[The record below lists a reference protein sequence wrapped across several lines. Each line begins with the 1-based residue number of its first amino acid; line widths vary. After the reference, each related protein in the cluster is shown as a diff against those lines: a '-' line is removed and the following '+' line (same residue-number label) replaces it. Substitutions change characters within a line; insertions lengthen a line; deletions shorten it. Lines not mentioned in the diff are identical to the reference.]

1 LFSQRPQPSIHQ
13 AIGFSGAIYVF
24 RRVLGNPPVQ
34 APETERGKMSILR
47 SLVSVFIVL
56 AFSFVISLSI
66 QAQPQPNRN
75 NTRQVGNVLQR
86 LERSSSRFRNSL
98 NVALVQ
104 GSVDQTLPQNDIS
117 TFQSGLDLATK
128 QFRDQFTRRL
138 AVAADVERILQKA
151 SPINSFITQNTLN
164 PRVKNDWTSVRT
176 DLNTLATLYA
186 VSSQWNQLTP
196 MKVDANGSFRLS
208 ESELNQI
215 IQRVENGGDTFRVSL
230 TDAFFLRPYDRTRSE
245 GNMNDALR
253 GFKKATD
260 QLRIRFDARQLVT
273 DDVRRLLDQATP
285 LDIFMR
291 DTTLT
296 DRVESDWSTL
306 RGDLSVLASA
316 YDVAPSWG
324 NSPIASS
331 GNKSTNRLTGT
342 FRLDSSRSDNPR
354 DKVQRATQNLRTDE
368 RQEVADQIQARLES
382 PEMLMIE
389 RRGTTMTIASSL
401 APKST
406 FEADGRERQEQL
418 PNSSS
423 TKVTVTL
430 RGEQLIVSSNGYKEN
445 DFDVTFDAS
454 ENDRSLRV
462 RRQIYSGKLT
472 QPVVVDSVYYRTAE
486 VAQWSIHNDSRPVL
500 GNASATSGEFIVR
513 DGETL
518 VAILNNDLATKLS
531 QQGDLFTMTVR
542 DPSQFEGAVIEGTV
556 GSVDQGGRLTGRSGM
571 SLNFEK
577 IRLRNGETYKFSG
590 VLGNVRLLN
599 GDIVKVDNEGS
610 AQGRNQTTQTIQ
622 RAGIATAVGAIIGA
636 IAGGGK
642 GAAIGGVIGAA
653 GGAGTVFIQ
662 GKDNLELPV
671 GTELTIRASGPR

>member
-1 LFSQRPQPSIHQ
+1 
-13 AIGFSGAIYVF
+13 
-24 RRVLGNPPVQ
+24 
-34 APETERGKMSILR
+34 MSNLKNI
-47 SLVSVFIVL
+47 VSVFILFV
-56 AFSFVISLSI
+56 FSIVIGQSI
-66 QAQPQPNRN
+66 QAQQQANRN
-75 NTRQVGNVLQR
+75 NTRQVGNMLQR

-104 GSVDQTLPQNDIS
+104 GSVDQTRPQNDIS
-117 TFQSGLDLATK
+117 TFQPGLDLAIK

-138 AVAADVERILQKA
+138 AVSSDVESILQKA

-176 DLNTLATLYA
+176 DLNTLASAYGL
-186 VSSQWNQLTP
+186 SWQWNQLTP
-196 MKVDANGSFRLS
+196 MKIDANGSFRLS
-208 ESELNQI
+208 ESELNQL

-230 TDAFFLRPYDRTRSE
+230 TDAFFQRPYDRTRSE

-260 QLRIRFDARQLVT
+260 QIRIRFDARQLVT

-285 LDIFMR
+285 LDNFIR
-291 DTTLT
+291 DNPLT
-296 DRVESDWSTL
+296 DRARSDWSAL
-306 RGDLSVLASA
+306 RADLSVLATA
-316 YDVAPSWG
+316 YDVVPSWG
-324 NSPIASS
+324 NSPS

-354 DKVQRATQNLRTDE
+354 DKARRATQNLRTDE
-368 RQEVADQIQARLES
+368 RQEVADQILARLES
-382 PEMLMIE
+382 PEMLTIE

-401 APKST
+401 ASQST

-418 PNSSS
+418 PNGRS
-423 TKVTVTL
+423 TKVIATV
-430 RGEQLIVSSNGYKEN
+430 RGEQLVVSSNGYKEN
-445 DFDVTFDAS
+445 DFNVTFDAS

-462 RRQIYSGKLT
+462 RRQIYSDRLT
-472 QPVVVDSVYYRTAE
+472 QPVVVDSVYDRTAD
-486 VAQWSIHNDSRPVL
+486 VAQWSYNDSRPVS
-500 GNASATSGEFIVR
+500 GDTSATSGEFIVR

-518 VAILNNDLATKLS
+518 VATLNSNLTTKLS

-556 GSVDQGGRLTGRSGM
+556 GSVDQGGRLSGRSGM

-577 IRLRNGETYKFSG
+577 IRLRNGQTYKFSG

-599 GDIVKVDNEGS
+599 GDTVKVDNEGS
-610 AQGRNQTTQTIQ
+610 AQGSNQTTQTIQ
-622 RAGIATAVGAIIGA
+622 RAGIATAVGAVIGA

-642 GAAIGGVIGAA
+642 GAAIGGIIGAA

>member
-1 LFSQRPQPSIHQ
+1 
-13 AIGFSGAIYVF
+13 
-24 RRVLGNPPVQ
+24 
-34 APETERGKMSILR
+34 MSILK
-47 SLVSVFIVL
+47 SIVSVFILL
-56 AFSFVISLSI
+56 AFSIVIGVSI

-75 NTRQVGNVLQR
+75 NTRQVGNMLQR

-104 GSVDQTLPQNDIS
+104 RSVDQTQPQNDVS
-117 TFQSGLDLATK
+117 TFESGFELAIK

-138 AVAADVERILQKA
+138 AVATDVESILQKA
-151 SPINSFITQNTLN
+151 SPINSFITQNHLN

-176 DLNTLATLYA
+176 DLNTLANAYG
-186 VSSQWNQLTP
+186 VSWQWNQLTP

-208 ESELNQI
+208 ESELNQL
-215 IQRVENGGDTFRVSL
+215 IQRIENGGDTFRVSL
-230 TDAFFLRPYDRTRSE
+230 TDAFSQRPYDRTRSE

-253 GFKKATD
+253 AFKKATD
-260 QLRIRFDARQLVT
+260 QVRIHFDARELIS
-273 DDVRRLLDQATP
+273 DDVKHLLDHAEP
-285 LDIFMR
+285 LDNFMR
-291 DTTLT
+291 DNPLA
-296 DRVESDWSTL
+296 DRAKSDWSSL
-306 RGDLSVLASA
+306 RGNLSVLASA
-316 YDVAPSWG
+316 YDVTPSWG
-324 NSPIASS
+324 TSPSLQTGS
-331 GNKSTNRLTGT
+331 KNTNRLTGT

-354 DKVQRATQNLRTDE
+354 DKARRATQNLRTDE
-368 RQEVADQIQARLES
+368 RQAVSDQILARLES

-401 APKST
+401 APQST

-418 PNSSS
+418 SNGRW
-423 TKVTVTL
+423 TKVTATL
-430 RGEQLIVSSNGYKEN
+430 RGEQLLVSSNGYKEN
-445 DFDVTFDAS
+445 DFNVTFDAS
-454 ENDRSLRV
+454 ENDHSLRV
-462 RRQIYSGKLT
+462 RRQIYSDKLT
-472 QPVVVDSVYYRTAE
+472 QPVVVDSVYDRTAD
-486 VAQWSIHNDSRPVL
+486 VAQWNADKDSRPVL

-518 VAILNNDLATKLS
+518 VAILNNDLTTERS

-556 GSVDQGGRLTGRSGM
+556 SGVDQGGRLTGRSGM
-571 SLNFEK
+571 SLNFER
-577 IRLRNGETYKFSG
+577 IRLRNGQTYKFSG

-599 GDIVKVDNEGS
+599 GDTVKVDNEGS
-610 AQGRNQTTQTIQ
+610 AQGSNRTTQTIQ

-642 GAAIGGVIGAA
+642 GAAIGGIIGAA